1 MAMQSYF
8 ASFIVSGDPNKYR
21 KGLLNLPPVISWGR
35 PSGIAT
41 AGSKTSS
48 SEERL
53 GGVLNVGDWGFTTI
67 SDDQNERTPCEFW
80 KGFAKEVTE
89 AGDYDV

>member
-8 ASFIVSGDPNKYR
+8 ASFIVTGDPNTYR
-21 KGLLNLPPVISWGR
+21 KGLLNLPPVISWGK

-41 AGSKTSS
+41 AGSKTAS

-53 GGVLNVGDWGFTTI
+53 GGVLNVGDWGFTTV

-80 KGFAKEVTE
+80 KGFAREVTE